1 MSFWADAVAAAD
13 GKTEA
18 DFEQAADRLISEQV
32 LYAADQRSKAAY
44 ALIRDYEHKFR
55 QALAPFGYQLQ
66 LNRQLRY
73 ACAIPR
79 HRHGHPATVAQ
90 TLLALV
96 LRHIFDEETRS
107 GHHDEHG
114 EVACDLVTLT
124 VKYQQITGREPES
137 GGKLQELL
145 RWMQRWGLAR
155 LVDDGG
161 DYAGAELHQPYAV
174 IIRPGI
180 AEVLGETALLQL
192 ARFAEAGAITDE
204 AADDNDD
211 DDPTAGEDA

>member
-1 MSFWADAVAAAD
+1 MSFWENAVASAD
-13 GKTEA
+13 GMTED
-18 DFEQAADRLISEQV
+18 DFEQAASRLITEQV
-32 LYAADQRSKAAY
+32 LYAADYRSKVAY
-44 ALIRDYEHKFR
+44 ALIRDFEREFR
-55 QALAPFGYQLQ
+55 RALEPLGYRLHI
-66 LNRQLRY
+66 NGQLRY

-79 HRHGHPATVAQ
+79 HSRNAVASVKQ

-124 VKYQQITGREPES
+124 VKYQQITGRELES

-192 ARFAEAGAITDE
+192 ARFAEAGAVADE
-204 AADDNDD
+204 TADDNND